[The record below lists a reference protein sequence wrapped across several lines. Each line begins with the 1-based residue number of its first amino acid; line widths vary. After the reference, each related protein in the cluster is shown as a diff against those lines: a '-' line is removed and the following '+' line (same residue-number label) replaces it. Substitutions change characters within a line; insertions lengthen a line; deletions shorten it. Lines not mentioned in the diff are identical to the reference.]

1 MIPTHNLFKIE
12 EDVAILA
19 GLAGIKLAI
28 ATTLVTLSTHRK
40 ANRIESKL
48 AQCQDDNYLTLK
60 IESETSVNQ
69 LFGGLTIRGKL
80 LNRLLRRNEL
90 IIINNM
96 DTARLL
102 KQYLAQYPIFNNLFQ
117 NRTVELDANQ
127 FFSQHRDLLRLFGDL
142 RSEAAI
148 TWDGVIKKFMTL
160 GLSRDVPDEMI
171 NDCVRANLFYL
182 AILLRQ
188 VMLRRDEI
196 QKITLSYKE
205 PQIRH

>member
-12 EDVAILA
+12 EDAAILA
-19 GLAGIKLAI
+19 GLAGIKLAV
-28 ATTLVTLSTHRK
+28 AATLVTLSTHRK
-40 ANRIESKL
+40 ANQLESKL
-48 AQCQDDNYLTLK
+48 VQCQDDNYLTLRL
-60 IESETSVNQ
+60 ESDISANQ
-69 LFGGLTIRGKL
+69 LFSGLTIRGKL

-90 IIINNM
+90 IIVNNI

-102 KQYLAQYPIFNNLFQ
+102 KQYLSQYPIFGNLFQ
-117 NRTVELDANQ
+117 NRTIELDVNQ

-142 RSEAAI
+142 RSETSI
-148 TWDGVIKKFMTL
+148 TWDGVVKKFMTL
-160 GLSRDVPDEMI
+160 GLSRDVPDELI

-196 QKITLSYKE
+196 QKITLIYKE
-205 PQIRH
+205 PQVRH